1 MDDDDAD
8 GDVVGADE
16 AYDLDDVGELNLATM
31 VVADHASTVTA
42 TSTTTPKPVSTKAF
56 RRALGSGMRTIPCR
70 GRDRVT
76 GRAFW
81 QVRSCGHLT
90 GDRSPAP
97 GADLNCLSALDL
109 AVQTCHL
116 HPPGWQP

>member
-42 TSTTTPKPVSTKAF
+42 TSRTTPKPVSTKAF

-70 GRDRVT
+70 GRDRGHRT
-76 GRAFW
+76 RLLAGPLLRAPDGRQEPPHRA
-81 QVRSCGHLT
+81 
-90 GDRSPAP
+90 
-97 GADLNCLSALDL
+97 
-109 AVQTCHL
+109 QT
-116 HPPGWQP
+116 

>member
-1 MDDDDAD
+1 
-8 GDVVGADE
+8 
-16 AYDLDDVGELNLATM
+16 M

-42 TSTTTPKPVSTKAF
+42 TSRTTPKPVSTKAF

-90 GDRSPAP
+90 GDRSPRTGRRPELPQRTRPRSPDMSFAP
-97 GADLNCLSALDL
+97 PRVATVV
-109 AVQTCHL
+109 AVSLTSEAMAHYGGTARSCK
-116 HPPGWQP
+116 